1 MRDPSS
7 DDSPP
12 RAARLL
18 KGAALLF
25 VALGTG
31 FLAWLGRQWIRYP
44 EMRAS
49 QFGFEAPLWP
59 ALGAFVLLAV
69 AAVVALFWRA
79 ARRVEAGENLF
90 AQRHR
95 RRRSSEEPGATN
107 GSVSSS

>member
-1 MRDPSS
+1 MRDSAS

-12 RAARLL
+12 RAAQLL

-25 VALGTG
+25 LVLGTG
-31 FLAWLGRQWIRYP
+31 FLVWLGRQWARHP

-69 AAVVALFWRA
+69 VAVGGLFWRA
-79 ARRVEAGENLF
+79 ARRVEAGEDLF

-95 RRRSSEEPGATN
+95 RRRPDEPGTGN
-107 GSVSSS
+107 GSVSS